1 MPKTELSMKELTKSN
16 DRTSQTMRAINK
28 DLRTEGAMG
37 IRPYTT
43 PQIEREGGR
52 IEGGAYLDETIG
64 RGDPCFV
71 GFRGGGA
78 VTSRLGIWD

>member
-1 MPKTELSMKELTKSN
+1 MKELTKSN
-16 DRTSQTMRAINK
+16 DRTSQTMRAIHK
-28 DLRTEGAMG
+28 DLRTEGALG

-52 IEGGAYLDETIG
+52 IEAGAYLDETIG

-71 GFRGGGA
+71 GFRGDGA
-78 VTSRLGIWD
+78 VTSRWGIWD